1 MVTSATPAPPIC
13 SNTRSSFRE
22 GLTAASDA
30 VGMKR
35 FTLLLTFALMATAPA
50 NADTLADQVGAEARR
65 LLAQVSSAQT
75 SATARPGA
83 KPQPLAPTLSTDLR
97 RFGLAASRLSNEIDQ
112 RGGPA
117 DLRCIFRGMA
127 EETGKQ
133 LTAANAAATGAEQA
147 RALGRLTHML
157 KDAVEIAPAVGG
169 NATAASSSRAA
180 AAQCPAAPF

>member
-1 MVTSATPAPPIC
+1 
-13 SNTRSSFRE
+13 
-22 GLTAASDA
+22 
-30 VGMKR
+30 MKR
-35 FTLLLTFALMATAPA
+35 STLLLSLALLAATPA
-50 NADTLADQVGAEARR
+50 NADTLAVQVAAEAKR

-83 KPQPLAPTLSTDLR
+83 KPQPIAPSLSTDLQ
-97 RFGLAASRLSNEIDQ
+97 RFGLAASRLASKIDQ

-133 LTAANAAATGAEQA
+133 LTAANVAVTGAEQA

-157 KDAVEIAPAVGG
+157 KDAVEIAPAVDG

-180 AAQCPAAPF
+180 AAQCPAVQF